1 MNNSTCNC
9 YAPLFSCLERAKCHS
24 NGNLWNSTLDAC
36 LDECDPVLHCGIEL
50 ALNNGAANNNGDI
63 FAFATSALVIVF
75 VNSI

>member
-1 MNNSTCNC
+1 
-9 YAPLFSCLERAKCHS
+9 
-24 NGNLWNSTLDAC
+24 LDAC